1 MPGSTFVQEEPVPS
15 SDFSHFFPRGILSGI
30 LLSRSSGAVEEG
42 GREAGASR
50 GFPCPGLA
58 LVESPGPWAGHRS
71 RWSSLRLWSSP
82 ECPSLAPRSCSPSP
96 SRRSPAGACPA
107 PAAGSPATAAA
118 APGSQSGLAFPQ
130 KDPGKKEKKPS
141 RDEPLDAGQGRGKGS
156 DAGVKTGKNS
166 RVKSHPGVDSIL
178 KFTLGEDP

>member
-130 KDPGKKEKKPS
+130 KDPGKIKKNPTGMS
-141 RDEPLDAGQGRGKGS
+141 LSMRGRGG
-156 DAGVKTGKNS
+156 ARGAM
-166 RVKSHPGVDSIL
+166 
-178 KFTLGEDP
+178 LG